1 MLTAGISYNL
11 RAGRTKGKGQDYQNL
26 EAQKRVLMEFEE
38 GALSS
43 LCWSLGGDTIKLVLK
58 VLQEAGTQKQLVLL
72 G

>member
-43 LCWSLGGDTIKLVLK
+43 LCWSLRGRTIKSVL
-58 VLQEAGTQKQLVLL
+58 
-72 G
+72 